1 MSNSL
6 AIAAVT
12 ATLRNLLQQGLTAD
26 LPDASVTTKP
36 LDKARNS
43 NDSGN
48 QINLF
53 LYQAEPSAAWRNLD
67 MPRQVKPGETGHPP
81 LGLNLYYLITAY
93 GQNDD
98 DTFSHRLLGR
108 AMSILHDHPLLSAPE
123 IKAATETELPES
135 DLHEQMEGV
144 RITSQPLS
152 FDDMSKLWTGFQIQ
166 YRLSTTYQASVVL
179 IESICPAKTPLPVLT
194 RGPDDEGVAAQADLA
209 PPFPTLESV
218 GLPNNQP
225 SARLGDVLTLSG
237 YHLDGDSVVV
247 RFINRRL
254 TEHIEITPLPGGT
267 ATEITVQLPD
277 EPADWPAGFYTL
289 AAVVSRAGQPD
300 RTTNELPLSL
310 APGIVDITPNPAARD
325 GSGNVTLTMTCNPEV
340 RPEQRAAL
348 LLGNREILAGAH
360 PAQTNTLQFLVTDTP
375 PGEHSVRLR
384 VDGVDSMLVD
394 RTVTPPVFDE
404 TQKVTIT

>member
-43 NDSGN
+43 NDNGN
-48 QINLF
+48 QVNLF
-53 LYQAEPSAAWRNLD
+53 LYQAEPSPAWRNMD
-67 MPRQVKPGETGHPP
+67 MPRQVKPGETGLPP

-98 DTFSHRLLGR
+98 DTFSQRLLGR
-108 AMSILHDHPLLSAPE
+108 VMSIFHDHSLLGSAE

-135 DLHEQMEGV
+135 DLHEQVERV

-152 FDDMSKLWTGFQIQ
+152 LDEMSKLWTGFQIQ
-166 YRLSTTYQASVVL
+166 YRLSTTYQISVVL
-179 IESICPAKTPLPVLT
+179 IESTCPAKTPLPVLT
-194 RGPDDEGVAAQADLA
+194 RGSDDEGVAAQADLT

-225 SARLGDVLTLSG
+225 SGRLGDALTLSG
-237 YHLDGDSVVV
+237 YHLVGDSVVV
-247 RFINRRL
+247 RFMSRRL
-254 TEHIEITPLPGGT
+254 TQAIEVSPLAGGT

-277 EPADWPAGFYTL
+277 EPANWPAGFYTL

-325 GSGNVTLTMTCNPEV
+325 GSCNVTLTVTCNPEV

-360 PAQTNTLQFLVTDTP
+360 PAQTNTLQFLVTDAP
-375 PGEHSVRLR
+375 PGEHFVRLR